1 MIHKT
6 LSFRKRTCAKKTV
19 LLVKLFFQTLG
30 KFNQNASRKK
40 RFMDTIELKGDN
52 DAVKSGMVIDAVERG
67 IRIKEVGIGIWG
79 DGKISGGYD

>member
-1 MIHKT
+1 
-6 LSFRKRTCAKKTV
+6 
-19 LLVKLFFQTLG
+19 
-30 KFNQNASRKK
+30 
-40 RFMDTIELKGDN
+40 MDTIELKGDS